1 MFCPKCGHEL
11 PENSKFCPKC
21 GAAQSDMA
29 GTAQKPK
36 YEQAPK
42 EKSTYKTD
50 ASKRVRLTDDPHR
63 YDPRFKAMMI
73 YVVSL
78 FTASMVA
85 GFISLGLCASG
96 ETLMNIYYDYV
107 YKSRYHLA
115 TWEFV
120 GAAVIWAVICFAVA
134 LIISY
139 ICLKKYFYSSKAA
152 LAIIMF
158 GSLEIGEVTFTNV
171 DDDILFVSYF
181 MKKYGKIRKQVWVF
195 PVCIIVFVVFIF
207 PRIL

>member
-1 MFCPKCGHEL
+1 
-11 PENSKFCPKC
+11 
-21 GAAQSDMA
+21 
-29 GTAQKPK
+29 
-36 YEQAPK
+36 
-42 EKSTYKTD
+42 
-50 ASKRVRLTDDPHR
+50 
-63 YDPRFKAMMI
+63 
-73 YVVSL
+73 
-78 FTASMVA
+78 
-85 GFISLGLCASG
+85 
-96 ETLMNIYYDYV
+96 MNIYYDYV